1 MHLWFK
7 KKKEKEI
14 KIGFCHKLVAA
25 GIQNVKLVN
34 FASNAVHFTVEVLD
48 GRRVGIAKFVI
59 QKPGEKTSPIEYQ
72 VDVDFEPQAICQQG
86 GPLAG

>member
-1 MHLWFK
+1 
-7 KKKEKEI
+7 
-14 KIGFCHKLVAA
+14 
-25 GIQNVKLVN
+25 LVN

-72 VDVDFEPQAICQQG
+72 VDVDFEPKQFASKAAHWPDSLCKCLTMYKHKKI
-86 GPLAG
+86 PLT

>member
-1 MHLWFK
+1 
-7 KKKEKEI
+7 
-14 KIGFCHKLVAA
+14 
-25 GIQNVKLVN
+25 LVN

-72 VDVDFEPQAICQQG
+72 VDVDFEPKQFASKAAHWLDILCKCLTMYKHKKKI
-86 GPLAG
+86 PLT